1 MSSSQG
7 PSPHA
12 PRSIDEYLKQLRAAL
27 ASEDPA
33 LIQDALYDA
42 EEYLRAEIA
51 ANAGKSEADVLEII
65 ASTYGAPEEVAAAY
79 RDTEAKVKAAF
90 HTPRR
95 VPADPHSPFARFF
108 RVFLDPRAYLS
119 LFYMLLTLLTGILY
133 FTLVTTGLCLS
144 LGLSVLIIGVPVF
157 LAFIGLTRAL
167 SLGEGRL
174 LEAITGERMP
184 RRPPHP
190 GAPAP
195 IWQRITE
202 MLRDARTW
210 TTLLYLWLMMPL
222 GILYFVIAVV
232 GLTLGIQ
239 LAACPLLMLAVDLGL
254 LGRDTVYEVS
264 MGDWSL
270 PLAGTIV
277 VSFLLTALGVVLLTT
292 LMHLARAIAAGHAK
306 LAKALLVEPGA

>member
-1 MSSSQG
+1 MSAS
-7 PSPHA
+7 A
-12 PRSIDEYLKQLRAAL
+12 PRTIDDYLRQLRTAL
-27 ASEDPA
+27 AGQDAA

-42 EEYLRAEIA
+42 EEYLRSELA
-51 ANAGKSEADVLEII
+51 AHPDKPEGDVLELI
-65 ASTYGAPEEVAAAY
+65 ASTYGAPDEVAAAY
-79 RDTEAKVKAAF
+79 RETEEKVRAHLAPPPQRSAAR
-90 HTPRR
+90 PR
-95 VPADPHSPFARFF
+95 SPRGFF
-108 RVFLDPRAYLS
+108 GVLFDPRAYLS

-144 LGLSVLIIGVPVF
+144 LGLSVMIIGVPVF

-232 GLTLGIQ
+232 GLALGIE
-239 LAACPLLMLAVDLGL
+239 LAASPLLMLAVDLGL
-254 LGRDTVYEVS
+254 LGRDTVYEVTL
-264 MGDWSL
+264 GDWNL
-270 PLAGTIV
+270 PLAGAIV
-277 VSFLLTALGVVLLTT
+277 VSFLLTPLGLVLLTA
-292 LMHLARAIAAGHAK
+292 LMHLARAIASGHAK